1 MQIVSFTIICK
12 ILFDIVGTS
21 IITGY
26 IGSSKPLLKD
36 LHNIL
41 VPKVANNW
49 FELGIQLFNEQQLP
63 RLNEI
68 RTIYS
73 NDFQKGCIE
82 MLEYWLKVTP
92 GATWNNLICALKA
105 PGLMLLTIAN
115 DVEKE
120 VKG

>member
-1 MQIVSFTIICK
+1 
-12 ILFDIVGTS
+12 
-21 IITGY
+21 
-26 IGSSKPLLKD
+26 LKD

-41 VPKVANNW
+41 VPKVANKW
-49 FELGIQLFNEQQLP
+49 YELGIQLFNEQQLP
-63 RLNEI
+63 RLDQI

-82 MLEYWLKVTP
+82 MLGYWLKITP

-105 PGLMLLTIAN
+105 PGLMLLTIAD